1 MYYSDLLFV
10 VVVVVF
16 LLLFTSLFTDAF
28 LSEICLAF
36 FAYSFLFFIV

>member
-10 VVVVVF
+10 VVVVV
-16 LLLFTSLFTDAF
+16 LLLFTCLFTDAF